1 MKYCVKVTFR
11 HWIDVE
17 ADSEDEAFELADGM
31 LPTFT
36 SCLEDMEMEI
46 DEVYPNAFNNEEN
59 I

>member
-17 ADSEDEAFELADGM
+17 ADSEDEAFELAEGM
-31 LPTFT
+31 LPSFT
-36 SCLEDMEMEI
+36 SCLEDMEMELWS
-46 DEVYPNAFNNEEN
+46 YSSSSNNEEN